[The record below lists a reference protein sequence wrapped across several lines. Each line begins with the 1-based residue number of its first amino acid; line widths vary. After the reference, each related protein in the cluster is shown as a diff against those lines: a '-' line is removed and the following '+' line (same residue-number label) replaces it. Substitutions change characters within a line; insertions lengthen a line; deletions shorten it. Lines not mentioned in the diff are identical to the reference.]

1 MVVEYRSDLN
11 GGLSTGFWL
20 NEFGVFA
27 MDGDDEVMIY
37 YGCLGDFPQW
47 VSAYNQGAIDIRRY
61 PVVLQVAEA
70 VNVVIAY
77 PALAFMTAEDV
88 EEFCMTV
95 ILPQFLA
102 EAQELIDAHAD
113 AHPAIHTEMDGLNSR
128 LTLLELMYSTD
139 VSGNPFTITFQ
150 NLDGVTVEG
159 VHNVAQA
166 RIEF

>member
-1 MVVEYRSDLN
+1 MSR
-11 GGLSTGFWL
+11 G
-20 NEFGVFA
+20 
-27 MDGDDEVMIY
+27 
-37 YGCLGDFPQW
+37 LGDVYKRQ
-47 VSAYNQGAIDIRRY
+47 
-61 PVVLQVAEA
+61 
-70 VNVVIAY
+70 
-77 PALAFMTAEDV
+77 
-88 EEFCMTV
+88 TV

-102 EAQELIDAHAD
+102 EAQELIDAHDADAD
-113 AHPAIHTEMDGLNSR
+113 AHPAIHTEMDGLDSR